1 MLVSRVKL
9 INSRKMADR
18 VGFEPTIGVNLC
30 RFSRPV
36 LSTTQAPVRQVMNIL
51 IYLRFER

>member
-1 MLVSRVKL
+1 MANPKQV
-9 INSRKMADR
+9 ADR

-36 LSTTQAPVRQVMNIL
+36 LSTTQAPVRQVEHTELFN
-51 IYLRFER
+51 F